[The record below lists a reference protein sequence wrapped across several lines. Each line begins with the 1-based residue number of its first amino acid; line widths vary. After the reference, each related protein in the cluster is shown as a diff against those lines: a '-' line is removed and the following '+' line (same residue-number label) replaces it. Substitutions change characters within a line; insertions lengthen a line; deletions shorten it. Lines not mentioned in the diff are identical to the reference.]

1 MVVLDRPP
9 DFDCESRNEGHNSRK
24 NVFGGKRPNRRPYRT
39 KISSMATA
47 QLARTNAQ
55 RLTKTNT
62 LVRLPSGERLCEC
75 FRYNICWYVARDY
88 VRVPDGSG
96 RERKRVETTAFK
108 GRDELT
114 EQTLGL
120 CLGLDVR
127 ASNCWLALTLVLS
140 RYKRHD
146 ELQKH
151 QAYKKTQNSSKYI
164 KELL

>member
-1 MVVLDRPP
+1 MTARRTSTANRVTKDTTVGRMFSGENAPTAA
-9 DFDCESRNEGHNSRK
+9 HTARK
-24 NVFGGKRPNRRPYRT
+24 FLRW
-39 KISSMATA
+39 
-47 QLARTNAQ
+47 
-55 RLTKTNT
+55 RLRSWLEQMHKGSQKKTNT